1 MARMRGLQEARSCFS
16 PWPAGPPDLEHHA
29 VTLHIY
35 DLYRLVRGLNTFLK
49 GIPGL
54 YRESKFMA
62 ASGVFLATAFLN
74 AAIDTSH
81 TICTGS
87 L

>member
-1 MARMRGLQEARSCFS
+1 MEPMPGLQEARSCLS
-16 PWPAGPPDLEHHA
+16 PWPAGPPDSEQQA

-35 DLYRLVRGLNTFLK
+35 DVHRLVRGLNTFLK

-81 TICTGS
+81 TICTGT